1 MTPVPTT
8 TVTTI
13 RDLARALSRAVQD
26 NPSTIQCTS
35 IASLD
40 RITTHSGS
48 IYDGLNM
55 TRTENSSVTFHP
67 DRTDLLTQALD
78 LLLSSMLPTTPS
90 PTLQIRAQYLPYS
103 HILSVVFGEP
113 S

>member
-1 MTPVPTT
+1 MT
-8 TVTTI
+8 TVPSTTITTI
-13 RDLARALSRAVQD
+13 RDLARALSRAVQA
-26 NPSTIQCTS
+26 NPSTVQRTS
-35 IASLD
+35 MSDLD

-48 IYDGLNM
+48 IYDGLDM
-55 TRTENSSVTFHP
+55 TRTENSSITFDA

-78 LLLSSMLPTTPS
+78 LLLSSMLPTDPS